1 MVFLNNIYNRHNRR
15 KYSLEVHIFLVTKY
29 LKQILK
35 RNISKDVKMQ
45 IHITSKSYGYKI
57 IAMETDKDHIHIL
70 LEYNTT
76 DR

>member
-1 MVFLNNIYNRHNRR
+1 
-15 KYSLEVHIFLVTKY
+15 
-29 LKQILK
+29 
-35 RNISKDVKMQ
+35 MQ

-76 DR
+76 DRQDL